1 MAEMMR
7 AMMGGMLILVLPAF
21 LIFLGVA
28 VITYRR
34 RVGPGSGEAGGDG
47 WDGGRGEGGEGG
59 GGGGGPG
66 DGGGRGGGGGGGGA
80 GGAAGGAGAAGAAR
94 LRARSGRR
102 PPGRAAGSPWDIAEG
117 AAGLAAGLGRGV
129 NRVEK
134 VPDCGDFPR
143 RWRRSQVVRQRS
155 AKPRFVGS
163 IPTGASLPATLR
175 AHTTAAGR
183 LAGSAASAV
192 TITPSPSATPGAATA
207 P

>member
-59 GGGGGPG
+59 GGGGG
-66 DGGGRGGGGGGGGA
+66 GGRAGA
-80 GGAAGGAGAAGAAR
+80 PRPRAGAA
-94 LRARSGRR
+94 RR
-102 PPGRAAGSPWDIAEG
+102 PPGRPAGSRGDTVEG

-129 NRVEK
+129 N
-134 VPDCGDFPR
+134 
-143 RWRRSQVVRQRS
+143 
-155 AKPRFVGS
+155 
-163 IPTGASLPATLR
+163 
-175 AHTTAAGR
+175 
-183 LAGSAASAV
+183 
-192 TITPSPSATPGAATA
+192 
-207 P
+207 